1 MIDSCRPKVK
11 VAHAFESSSSGGGR
25 ALSGSCG
32 SARATW
38 KEHVFSYLGLTEKEK
53 ELLDHP
59 LVPERF

>member
-1 MIDSCRPKVK
+1 MK